1 MNVNRFVI
9 DGLNELKSVS
19 IGMKS
24 FYHDWG
30 FVKKGSKCA
39 IMNCNKLIEIYI
51 GIWSINL
58 YESFELKNL
67 LSLISIQLDDYALM
81 FCHAIVF
88 ESMNH

>member
-51 GIWSINL
+51 GSWSINL
-58 YESFELKNL
+58 YESFELKNVL
-67 LSLISIQLDDYALM
+67 YLISIQLVDSTSIHYLW
-81 FCHAIVF
+81 I
-88 ESMNH
+88 